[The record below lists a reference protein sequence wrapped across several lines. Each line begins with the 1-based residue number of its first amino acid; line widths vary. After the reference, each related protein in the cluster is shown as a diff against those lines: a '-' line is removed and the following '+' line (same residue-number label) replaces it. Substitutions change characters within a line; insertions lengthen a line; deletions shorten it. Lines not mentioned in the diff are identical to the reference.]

1 MADLFEDYRLGPGW
15 DEMFSEAGVPR
26 ETYEALHATLQ
37 PLSSAEL
44 GGRAEVLARAF
55 LDQGITFA
63 LKGVERPFPL
73 DIVPRII
80 SADQWRVVE
89 AGVAQR
95 VRALE
100 AFLADIYGPAQVL
113 ADRVVPRRV
122 VVTSAHFHRE
132 AAGIVP
138 PNGVRVH
145 VAGVDLIRDEVGA
158 FRVLEDNVRVPSGVS
173 YVMENRRAMANVLP
187 EVFAATRIQPVDSY
201 PGQLLR
207 ALRAA
212 APAGTA
218 DPTVVVLTPGV
229 HNSAYFEH
237 ALLAREMGVE
247 LVEGR
252 DLVCVDNEV
261 AMRTTAGEQRVDVIY
276 RRIDDEFLDPVH
288 FRADSVLGVAGLLN
302 AARAGRVTIANAVGN
317 GVADDKLLYT
327 YVPELVRYY
336 LGEEPILPNVE
347 TYRLEDPDVLDHV
360 LDRLDQ
366 LVLKPVDG
374 SGGAGIVIGS
384 QATDEQLAGLREQV
398 RRDPRGWIA
407 QREVAL
413 SMVPT
418 LVGNRLRAR
427 HVDLRPFAVNDG
439 QQVRVLPG
447 GLTRVALPEGALVVN
462 SSQGGGSKDTWVLAA
477 APRGAGEPAGATLV
491 PTPRGGGTLALDE
504 PAGGRPAQNEP
515 AGGAPPTRRPDPGPD
530 ASPVA
535 AQQQQQQQ
543 ASRLDG
549 GTPC

>member
-15 DEMFSEAGVPR
+15 DEMFGAPGMPR

-37 PLSSAEL
+37 PLSSVEL
-44 GGRAEVLARAF
+44 RVRAEVLARAF

-63 LKGVERPFPL
+63 LKGVEGPFPL

-80 SADQWRVVE
+80 AASEWRVVE

-95 VRALE
+95 VKALE
-100 AFLADIYGPAQVL
+100 AFLADIYGAGQVL
-113 ADRVVPRRV
+113 ADGVVPRRV

-132 AAGIVP
+132 AAGISP
-138 PNGVRVH
+138 HNGVRIH
-145 VAGVDLIRDEVGA
+145 VAGVDLVRDEEGA

-173 YVMENRRAMANVLP
+173 YVMENRRAMAHVLP
-187 EVFAATRIQPVDSY
+187 EVFAATRIQPVESY

-212 APAGTA
+212 APIGIT

-252 DLVCVDNEV
+252 DLVCVGNEV
-261 AMRTTAGEQRVDVIY
+261 AMRTTGGEQRVDVIY

-288 FRADSVLGVAGLLN
+288 FRADSVIGVAGLLN

-317 GVADDKLLYT
+317 GVADDKLLYS
-327 YVPELVRYY
+327 YVPDLIRYY
-336 LGEEPILPNVE
+336 LNEEPTLSNVE
-347 TYRLEDPDVLDHV
+347 TYRLEDPEVLEHV
-360 LDRLDQ
+360 LDQLDRL
-366 LVLKPVDG
+366 VCKPVDG

-384 QATDEQLAGLREQV
+384 QASDSELAELRA
-398 RRDPRGWIA
+398 RLTADPRGWIA

-418 LVGNRLRAR
+418 LIGNRLRPR

-439 QQVRVLPG
+439 QRVTVLPG

-462 SSQGGGSKDTWVLAA
+462 SSQGGGSKDTWILAEPPSELSPVDLSTGIDPADPGDPADLDVPVL
-477 APRGAGEPAGATLV
+477 PRV
-491 PTPRGGGTLALDE
+491 PTPRS
-504 PAGGRPAQNEP
+504 
-515 AGGAPPTRRPDPGPD
+515 PDPGPG
-530 ASPVA
+530 AGPVA
-535 AQQQQQQQ
+535 EQQQQQQQ
-543 ASRLDG
+543 STRDAGAGEGRSA
-549 GTPC
+549 C

>member
-15 DEMFSEAGVPR
+15 DEMFGEPSMPR
-26 ETYEALHATLQ
+26 STYEALHATLQ

-44 GGRAEVLARAF
+44 GIRAEVLARAF

-80 SADQWRVVE
+80 AAEEWRTVE
-89 AGVAQR
+89 VGVAQR
-95 VRALE
+95 IRALE
-100 AFLADIYGPAQVL
+100 AFLDDVYGAGQVL
-113 ADRVVPRRV
+113 ADGVVPRRI

-132 AAGIVP
+132 AGGITP
-138 PNGVRVH
+138 HNGVRIH
-145 VAGVDLIRDEVGA
+145 VAGVDLIRDELGT

-173 YVMENRRAMANVLP
+173 YVMENRRAMAHVLP

-212 APAGTA
+212 APVGVHE
-218 DPTVVVLTPGV
+218 PTVVVLTPGV

-252 DLVCVDNEV
+252 DLVCAGNEV

-288 FRADSVLGVAGLLN
+288 FRADSVIGCAGLLN

-327 YVPELVRYY
+327 YVPDLIRYY
-336 LGEEPILPNVE
+336 LNEEPILPNVE
-347 TYRLEDPDVLDHV
+347 TYRLDGDPDVLAHV
-360 LDRLDQ
+360 LDCLDQ
-366 LVLKPVDG
+366 LVIKPVDG

-384 QATDEQLAGLREQV
+384 KATDEELAEV
-398 RRDPRGWIA
+398 RSLIELDPRGWIA

-439 QQVRVLPG
+439 ENIWVLPG

-462 SSQGGGSKDTWVLAA
+462 SSQGGGSKDTWVLTGAA
-477 APRGAGEPAGATLV
+477 GLAEPETPEEEPAVVV
-491 PTPRGGGTLALDE
+491 PSPRS
-504 PAGGRPAQNEP
+504 
-515 AGGAPPTRRPDPGPD
+515 PDPGPGGG
-530 ASPVA
+530 PVSV
-535 AQQQQQQQ
+535 QQQQQQQ
-543 ASRLDG
+543 AESARRPVARREWREPAGEHDV
-549 GTPC
+549 TAARSASC

>member
-15 DEMFSEAGVPR
+15 DEMFGEPSMPR
-26 ETYEALHATLQ
+26 PTYEALHATLQ

-44 GGRAEVLARAF
+44 GIRADVLARAF

-80 SADQWRVVE
+80 AAEEWRTVE
-89 AGVAQR
+89 VGVAQR
-95 VRALE
+95 IRALE
-100 AFLADIYGPAQVL
+100 AFLDDVYGAGQVFADG
-113 ADRVVPRRV
+113 VVPRRI
-122 VVTSAHFHRE
+122 VVTSGHFHRE
-132 AAGIVP
+132 AAGIDP
-138 PNGVRVH
+138 HNGVRIH
-145 VAGVDLIRDEVGA
+145 VAGVDLIRDERGM
-158 FRVLEDNVRVPSGVS
+158 FGVLEDNVRVPSGVS
-173 YVMENRRAMANVLP
+173 YVMENRRAMAHVLP
-187 EVFAATRIQPVDSY
+187 EVFAATRIQPVESY

-212 APAGTA
+212 APVGIIE
-218 DPTVVVLTPGV
+218 PTVVVLTPGV

-252 DLVCVDNEV
+252 DLVCAGNEV

-288 FRADSVLGVAGLLN
+288 FRADSVIGCAGLLN

-327 YVPELVRYY
+327 YVPDLIRYY
-336 LGEEPILPNVE
+336 LDEEPILPNVE
-347 TYRLEDPDVLDHV
+347 TYRLDDPDVLAHV
-360 LDRLDQ
+360 LDRLDE

-384 QATDEQLAGLREQV
+384 QATEEQLTHVRE
-398 RRDPRGWIA
+398 RIEFDPRGWIA

-439 QQVRVLPG
+439 ENVWVLPG

-462 SSQGGGSKDTWVLAA
+462 SSQGGGSKDTWVL
-477 APRGAGEPAGATLV
+477 T
-491 PTPRGGGTLALDE
+491 
-504 PAGGRPAQNEP
+504 
-515 AGGAPPTRRPDPGPD
+515 GAPGAAEPEPPEEAPVVVVPSPRSPDPGP
-530 ASPVA
+530 AAGPVA

-543 ASRLDG
+543 STREAR
-549 GTPC
+549 C

>member
-1 MADLFEDYRLGPGW
+1 MADLFEDYPLGPGW
-15 DEMFSEAGVPR
+15 DEMFGVPDQPR
-26 ETYEALHATLQ
+26 STYEALHATLW
-37 PLSSAEL
+37 PLAGGEL
-44 GGRAEVLARAF
+44 RVRADVLARAF

-80 SADQWRVVE
+80 AADQWRHVE
-89 AGVAQR
+89 AGVGQR

-100 AFLADIYGPAQVL
+100 AFLADVYGEGAVL
-113 ADRVVPRRV
+113 ADGIVPRRLI
-122 VVTSAHFHRE
+122 VTSAHFHRE

-145 VAGVDLIRDEVGA
+145 VAGVDLIRDEAGE
-158 FRVLEDNVRVPSGVS
+158 FRVLEDNVRTPSGVS
-173 YVMENRRAMANVLP
+173 YVMENRRAMAHALP
-187 EVFAATRIQPVDSY
+187 EAFTATRVRPVESY
-201 PGQLLR
+201 PGMLLQ

-212 APAGTA
+212 APAGVD
-218 DPTVVVLTPGV
+218 DPTIVVLTPGV
-229 HNSAYFEH
+229 HNAAYFEH

-252 DLVCVDNEV
+252 DLVCAGNEV

-288 FRADSVLGVAGLLN
+288 FRADSMLGCAGLLN
-302 AARAGRVTIANAVGN
+302 AARAGSVTIANAVGN

-327 YVPELVRYY
+327 YVPDLIRYY

-347 TYRLEDPDVLDHV
+347 TYRLDDPDVRTHV
-360 LDRLDQ
+360 LGRLDE

-384 QATDEQLAGLREQV
+384 QATDEQLEHV
-398 RRDPRGWIA
+398 RQRIVLDPRGWIA
-407 QREVAL
+407 QREVKL

-418 LVGNRLRAR
+418 LIEDRLRPR

-439 QQVRVLPG
+439 SQVRVLPG

-462 SSQGGGSKDTWVLAA
+462 SSQGGGSKDTWVLT
-477 APRGAGEPAGATLV
+477 EP
-491 PTPRGGGTLALDE
+491 
-504 PAGGRPAQNEP
+504 
-515 AGGAPPTRRPDPGPD
+515 GAPAEDWYDPAAWDGPDGVAVIPSPRRPDPGPGQ
-530 ASPVA
+530 SGNQ
-535 AQQQQQQQ
+535 QQQQQQQ
-543 ASRLDG
+543 ARADG
-549 GTPC
+549 RTAC